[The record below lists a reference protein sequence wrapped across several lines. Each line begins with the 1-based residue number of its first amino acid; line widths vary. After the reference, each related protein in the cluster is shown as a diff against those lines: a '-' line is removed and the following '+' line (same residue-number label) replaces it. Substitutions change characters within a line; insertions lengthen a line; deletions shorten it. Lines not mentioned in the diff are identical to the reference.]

1 MPLQYTDGRERWKIF
16 ARADVREL
24 KRRERRAPPQP
35 ERDLQVA
42 STSKLQGTLEFLN
55 GFLTLVR

>member
-24 KRRERRAPPQP
+24 KRRERRAPSRK

-42 STSKLQGTLEFLN
+42 STSKLQSALEFFN
-55 GFLTLVR
+55 SFLTLVR